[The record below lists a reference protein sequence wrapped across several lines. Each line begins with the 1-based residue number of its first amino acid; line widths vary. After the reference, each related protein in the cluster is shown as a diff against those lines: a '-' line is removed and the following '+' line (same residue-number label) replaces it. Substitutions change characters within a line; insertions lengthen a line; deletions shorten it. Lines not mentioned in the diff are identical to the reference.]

1 MPSRTRP
8 PGTEGS
14 SSKNPMSDEK
24 PMSDMDPEGM
34 DSDLEGEGDLDAG
47 AEKTVADLRRG
58 QPAPHARTTDS
69 QNTANQNRS
78 RRADSSAETEEGDED
93 EEDQDME
100 PRSTPR
106 SAPNQPAH
114 NRRESDRQRPSPS
127 GDRRR

>member
-1 MPSRTRP
+1 MASQTRP
-8 PGTEGS
+8 PGTQGN
-14 SSKNPMSDEK
+14 SSKK

-47 AEKTVADLRRG
+47 AEKTAADLRRG
-58 QPAPHARTTDS
+58 QPAPQARTTDS
-69 QNTANQNRS
+69 QNKANQNRS
-78 RRADSSAETEEGDED
+78 RRADSSAETDEGDED

-106 SAPNQPAH
+106 PASNQPAH